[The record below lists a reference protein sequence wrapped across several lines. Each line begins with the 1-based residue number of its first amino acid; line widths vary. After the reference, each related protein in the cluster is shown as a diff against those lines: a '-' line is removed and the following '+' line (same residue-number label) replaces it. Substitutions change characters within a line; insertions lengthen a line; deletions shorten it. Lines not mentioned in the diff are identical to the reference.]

1 MNKLIISKTPLR
13 VTFFGGGTDYEDY
26 FKFSLGKTLSA
37 AINLYSYVLV
47 KKLSKVDKFQFI
59 LTYSKKEH
67 ITHFD
72 KIKHPVFK
80 AAIKLA
86 KLETECLEIQHFSDL
101 PSFSGIGSS
110 SAFIVSL
117 INALYYYKGII
128 LNKKQLAEKAVLLER
143 KILKEAG
150 GLQDQY
156 TCSYGGLCLF
166 NYTRNKI
173 IKKKIINS
181 NQIIKFINNNFML
194 LYSNFS
200 RDGTKIIEKQKK
212 YKKIYS
218 LGNYVGFVDKSLVMF
233 NKKNITNLS
242 DLFKKSWEEKKKIP
256 FVTNRKINKI
266 FDLALKSGATSGKLL
281 GAGGGGFFLFLIP
294 KNKQE
299 FFKKKMKKFITIN
312 FKIINEEGSIV
323 KNIN

>member
-1 MNKLIISKTPLR
+1 
-13 VTFFGGGTDYEDY
+13 
-26 FKFSLGKTLSA
+26 
-37 AINLYSYVLV
+37 
-47 KKLSKVDKFQFI
+47 
-59 LTYSKKEH
+59 
-67 ITHFD
+67 
-72 KIKHPVFK
+72 
-80 AAIKLA
+80 
-86 KLETECLEIQHFSDL
+86 
-101 PSFSGIGSS
+101 
-110 SAFIVSL
+110 
-117 INALYYYKGII
+117 
-128 LNKKQLAEKAVLLER
+128 
-143 KILKEAG
+143 
-150 GLQDQY
+150 
-156 TCSYGGLCLF
+156 
-166 NYTRNKI
+166 
-173 IKKKIINS
+173 
-181 NQIIKFINNNFML
+181 ML

-212 YKKIYS
+212 NKKIYS